1 MKTSE
6 NKRKF
11 IADIATY
18 ENEFHLFALLSFEV
32 PIQLLLILGVL
43 LVSSITKKP
52 KKVKN
57 KYHIKN
63 SGKKSRSSAMFFKKS
78 PEHIDSESK
87 NISDT
92 LPLKKLFTD
101 LKKYLKNNVNKA
113 AAKIIPC
120 NNTANNIILCGLL
133 LGSVTPNMNL
143 IFSKTI
149 LVETLPYPNKNLVVS
164 LNISNVVSNNPM
176 RPNMVAEPFVEKKL
190 AITKVDDIKLT
201 IDTVKNNFLE

>member
-1 MKTSE
+1 MGKGKGRKYDRGEVKMK
-6 NKRKF
+6 
-11 IADIATY
+11 IP
-18 ENEFHLFALLSFEV
+18 V
-32 PIQLLLILGVL
+32 
-43 LVSSITKKP
+43 
-52 KKVKN
+52 
-57 KYHIKN
+57 
-63 SGKKSRSSAMFFKKS
+63 
-78 PEHIDSESK
+78 
-87 NISDT
+87 
-92 LPLKKLFTD
+92 
-101 LKKYLKNNVNKA
+101 YLKNNVNKA

-201 IDTVKNNFLE
+201 IDTVKNNFLIKKLGLTDGSELDKGIDAVMEKYGRSNKNKYRVVVYYLLVIHFKKESVYN